1 MYKSSL
7 TWLFFFSLRSENDWK
22 NLSSQKLIEA
32 NIYKLKKNIYKLIK
46 MRKYFT
52 ESPKLLN
59 LINNCT
65 TLRIVFLVVFLRSF
79 DHLVQNGNY
88 LRVKINTLMLIVVL
102 VDLTGN
108 NLATVIGTNWL
119 KFFFSDL
126 KTSKIPKGDFEV

>member
-1 MYKSSL
+1 
-7 TWLFFFSLRSENDWK
+7 
-22 NLSSQKLIEA
+22 
-32 NIYKLKKNIYKLIK
+32 

-108 NLATVIGTNWL
+108 NLATVIGTN
-119 KFFFSDL
+119 
-126 KTSKIPKGDFEV
+126 